1 MLIPTTILTAAA
13 AAAGGELDYVAFTA
27 DVTISAT
34 TEGTANTVVTG
45 SSVVYDGSTAV
56 TAEFF
61 TPQLTTN
68 GGGSG
73 IAVVMLLDTTVLG
86 ISFCQSTELP
96 VVVMVRTTPSAGSH
110 AFVVKAYRTSV
121 NGIIHAGTGGSATN
135 LPGFIR
141 VTR

>member
-61 TPQLTTN
+61 TPQLSN
-68 GGGSG
+68 GVGAG

-86 ISFCQSTELP
+86 ISFCQATELP
-96 VVVMVRTTPSAGSH
+96 VVVTVRTTPSAGSH
-110 AFVVKAYRTSV
+110 AFVVKAYRTSA